1 MHQFKPLF
9 LRSGGGNGQF
19 ADALLESGAH
29 KNVRVCIVDIAEEIG
44 SLVAES
50 RKSNLKIFPKTN
62 INELPSEVMFQI
74 VTIMDVIHHVQHSEV
89 TEFLEVAFS
98 KLESGGKMF
107 IKDIEADTFTSYCA
121 WLADTFISS
130 DKPKKFWK
138 SKDLISL
145 VVNLSRQKIHN
156 VNLQRLDK
164 GNFLLTITK
173 IQGSGFDYN
182 RFQYFRMFIVLEI
195 RGRILT
201 LAISAK
207 KKKSWSFSLW
217 ENQL

>member
-1 MHQFKPLF
+1 MNARKLLGENIYSLIAPVYRNFFWNYKKTADLVLESAPIQASILEV
-9 LRSGGGNGQF
+9 GGGNGQF

-173 IQGSGFDYN
+173 I
-182 RFQYFRMFIVLEI
+182 
-195 RGRILT
+195 
-201 LAISAK
+201 
-207 KKKSWSFSLW
+207 
-217 ENQL
+217 